1 MGTSTMRVMGVAAV
15 MAVAVFGFAG
25 LGLAGGPLDPRVKT
39 VVTTTQDVDS
49 SGVPKLLVEVEL
61 MQMLEGGASPV
72 VPPGGVKL
80 VLEQHW
86 PNSVNPSGWVTVQ
99 GSERSPTVLPDC
111 LDGCNLGSEL
121 GSRVDVAD
129 NDYNPLCT
137 NIDAKANAIRAVA
150 VVTVSNAQAGKPKN
164 FLGRSVSIA
173 NPCKG

>member
-15 MAVAVFGFAG
+15 MAVALFGFAG

-72 VPPGGVKL
+72 VPAGGVKL

-86 PNSVNPSGWVTVQ
+86 PNSVNQSGWQTV
-99 GSERSPTVLPDC
+99 GTERSPIVLPDC
-111 LDGCNLGSEL
+111 QDGCNLGSEL
-121 GSRVDVAD
+121 GSSVDVTSD
-129 NDYNPLCT
+129 EYYPLCT
-137 NIDAKANAIRAVA
+137 NIDPKANAIRAVA